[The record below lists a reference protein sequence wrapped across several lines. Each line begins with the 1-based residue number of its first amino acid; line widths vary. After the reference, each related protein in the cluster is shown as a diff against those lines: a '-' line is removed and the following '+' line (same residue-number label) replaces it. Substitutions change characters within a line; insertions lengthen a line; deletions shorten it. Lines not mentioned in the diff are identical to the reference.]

1 MVSDQEAA
9 GGLDH
14 AAEHLAPKTFHVLET
29 WKAWGEELDPHTT
42 LTLISDL

>member
-14 AAEHLAPKTFHVLET
+14 AAEHLAPKAFQVLET
-29 WKAWGEELDPHTT
+29 WKACGEELDLHTT
-42 LTLISDL
+42 LTLTSAL